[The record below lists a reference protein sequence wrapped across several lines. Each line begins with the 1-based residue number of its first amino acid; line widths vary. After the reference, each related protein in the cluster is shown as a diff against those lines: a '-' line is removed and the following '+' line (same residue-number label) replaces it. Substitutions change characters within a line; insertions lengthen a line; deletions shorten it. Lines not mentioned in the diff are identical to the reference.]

1 MKFTLLFIALA
12 LCTSSWAES
21 IKGSPNIYGAGYHWG
36 CSTLN
41 NDQSEMADLVA
52 LQWIMGFHSGLSF
65 AGAFT
70 DHAPKGHNLP
80 RQNWQPMIEKIRAWC
95 RKHPKSKLS
104 EAVVYT
110 SVRISSQP

>member
-70 DHAPKGHNLP
+70 DHAPKGHNLCSGQLIP
-80 RQNWQPMIEKIRAWC
+80 D
-95 RKHPKSKLS
+95 SDLGF
-104 EAVVYT
+104 
-110 SVRISSQP
+110 SSATAGAIPPL